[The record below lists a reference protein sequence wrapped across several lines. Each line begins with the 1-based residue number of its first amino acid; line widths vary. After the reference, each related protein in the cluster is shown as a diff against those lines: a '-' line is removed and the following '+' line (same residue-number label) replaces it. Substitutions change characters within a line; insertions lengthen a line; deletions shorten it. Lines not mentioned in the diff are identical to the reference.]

1 MRTRTRVTVCLV
13 GVLALSHWAVALDA
27 AAADLEEQQSS
38 KQAEEVRVF
47 ALQHVHSGMLKPT
60 LESLFEHDGIR
71 LADDSRSNQLV
82 AFGGARTLDRLAE
95 VVKILDGEPADHSL
109 SPVFRIGVTVW
120 EVGGEAQDRF
130 DALVKQKADAPLP
143 LHLPQDECD
152 ALVQSLA
159 DAGVISQPVRMQCGL
174 LAEQE
179 VQMNSGA
186 RVAVEKGRATT
197 RGGGVTKSY
206 AFESIGSVV
215 RLRLRQV
222 TGGVVAEFVVEDS
235 RLVPPAAGSTP
246 QDDAAADAV
255 TTVEPAAIT
264 SSTLQ
269 TTIALDDGDAALYS
283 TGGGSAGLRLLYLVT
298 ITPE

>member
-38 KQAEEVRVF
+38 QQAEEVRVF

-109 SPVFRIGVTVW
+109 SPVYNIGVTVW
-120 EVGGEAQDRF
+120 EIGGEAKDQF
-130 DALVKQKADAPLP
+130 DALVKQKVDAPLP
-143 LHLPQDECD
+143 LHLPRDECD
-152 ALVQSLA
+152 TLVKSLA

-179 VQMNSGA
+179 VQMESGA
-186 RVAVEKGRATT
+186 RVAVEKGRATG
-197 RGGGVTKSY
+197 RDGLVTKNYSY
-206 AFESIGSVV
+206 ESMGCVV
-215 RLRLRQV
+215 RMRLRQV
-222 TGGVVAEFVVEDS
+222 TGGIVAELLVEDS
-235 RLVPPAAGSTP
+235 RLVPAEAGGGAQDEPKVDATGTP
-246 QDDAAADAV
+246 F
-255 TTVEPAAIT
+255 TVT
-264 SSTLQ
+264 SSTFQ
-269 TTIALDDGDAALYS
+269 TVLALADGDAALYS